1 MGFDLLEF
9 ALYDFYNAEQL
20 SVSDR
25 MPLHL
30 LPFHSGKTA
39 IIEVILPLIWT
50 DTCDFKKIQDVH
62 NDVAQRIVCLGFVLV
77 EAVVVILIKLFV
89 NVNGKKNYR
98 KL

>member
-20 SVSDR
+20 RVSDR
-25 MPLHL
+25 MPENIL
-30 LPFHSGKTA
+30 LFHSGQTA
-39 IIEVILPLIWT
+39 IIEVKLQSIWT

-77 EAVVVILIKLFV
+77 KAIVIIFIQLFV
-89 NVNGKKNYR
+89 YVNGKKNCR
-98 KL
+98 